1 MVITVLKQTFR
12 RSYLMVL
19 VYRDGKIFDKF
30 TFKIELEEKMNQQ
43 IDEYKHF
50 KQIFLEVL
58 NTHASIKRELLRAN
72 DVPHMTK
79 ALRKVI
85 MKRSKL
91 ENRYEKRRK
100 VKTLNFVK
108 KQKNFCSKLYRRSEK
123 SIMKASI

>member
-30 TFKIELEEKMNQQ
+30 AFEIELEEKMNQQ

>member
-30 TFKIELEEKMNQQ
+30 AFEIELEEKMNQQ

-91 ENRYEKRRK
+91 GNRYEKRRK

>member
-30 TFKIELEEKMNQQ
+30 TFKIELEKKMNQQ

-50 KQIFLEVL
+50 KQIFLEVW

-123 SIMKASI
+123 SIMKGSI